1 MIFHRWSCSDD
12 VNKLQENASSNY
24 VLEGIIEE
32 TNSERLTITELVG
45 LDVVV
50 NLDVSSGKIWT
61 FYYVPINWY
70 FILWFDFQ
78 FSGCNILWMN
88 DQ

>member
-1 MIFHRWSCSDD
+1 M
-12 VNKLQENASSNY
+12 NKLQENASSNY

-50 NLDVSSGKIWT
+50 NLDVSSGKI
-61 FYYVPINWY
+61 
-70 FILWFDFQ
+70 
-78 FSGCNILWMN
+78 
-88 DQ
+88 